1 MIETYNF
8 TGDAVTFLGMIG
20 ITSTMAVLI
29 TAFRFRAKV
38 DAVPTR
44 KQIDDTYNYDTNGK

>member
-1 MIETYNF
+1 MIETYTF
-8 TGDAVTFLGMIG
+8 AGDAITFLGMIG

-38 DAVPTR
+38 DAAPSQ
-44 KQIDDTYNYDTNGK
+44 KQIDDSFNYDTNGK